1 MSNNFNYFTTLKL
14 KYRTI
19 LLSGLTFFFIGLI
32 YVVNQTPLYEVSIII
47 DQADEEAKGASTNS
61 FVSMALGQANSN
73 ASKFYYQ
80 VEEAIFSLRVTKKYE
95 ENYDGLN
102 FFYGRFFNK
111 QSGQYS
117 PIWNLSNRLKFIKF
131 KMIGT
136 NYSPV
141 PNTYLLNKFIKQS
154 ISVTYDEFADLIYI
168 QSLTSS
174 PEKIGYMIDN
184 LIKETDD
191 YFKLQESS
199 QINERISFLTEE
211 LSKISSISQRE
222 AITSIL
228 EGQLLKKALI
238 GTNELYKI
246 KIVRGIESSEYPVQP
261 NILFLVSLFTVFGLL
276 ISTMYFIL
284 TSYISNESNASTN

>member
-174 PEKIGYMIDN
+174 PEKIGYMIDS
-184 LIKETDD
+184 LIRETDD

>member
-174 PEKIGYMIDN
+174 PEKIGYMIDS

>member
-1 MSNNFNYFTTLKL
+1 MRNNFNYFTTLKL

-73 ASKFYYQ
+73 ASKFYYE

-141 PNTYLLNKFIKQS
+141 PNTYLLNKLIKQS

-199 QINERISFLTEE
+199 QINERIDFLTEE

-284 TSYISNESNASTN
+284 RAYISNESNASTK